1 MRTMWT
7 LSVPIML
14 ALCFFGTGDYPA
26 AAQQAR
32 GKNAGAT
39 IGEPHSFRLTYREDG
54 FDMRH
59 WINEAES
66 EVEFKRL
73 PAIKDRYP
81 VTKLISSLEM
91 GLLWDREGRKLYLDA
106 NRNGDLTDDPAYDGV
121 MGDGDVQEFRGIR
134 VKKGACP
141 FTIGFIG
148 RPQGAGR
155 LEMHIQSAWQGE
167 IELAGVRRALA
178 VLAGPEQ
185 VSGGI
190 GQVYLGLVPDA
201 DGKTEL
207 PVNSEPL
214 IVENA
219 RRLFFDGHDY
229 SASYVLDESTS
240 PPAMVATFQEVECK
254 TATKSL
260 RGPDL
265 LRVQMLSQG
274 RGVVI
279 IDKPRGDVVAPDD
292 RFQMVA
298 ATLWRADDPEICLV
312 GRTYRGSDN
321 MRSDNVTFGEGLSQS
336 LETYRYG
343 TRIYTRLVWKD
354 RAGQTYAAL
363 AVTPGKTAPRP
374 KIAIR
379 LGDKDPFDGHLEYG

>member
-1 MRTMWT
+1 MRTMWK
-7 LSVPIML
+7 LSVPIMS
-14 ALCFFGTGDYPA
+14 ALCFFGTGDHPA

-32 GKNAGAT
+32 GENAGAT
-39 IGEPHSFRLTYREDG
+39 IGEPRTFRLTYREDG

-59 WINEAES
+59 QFYRAES

-73 PAIKDRYP
+73 PAIKDRHP
-81 VTKLISSLEM
+81 FTKLISSLEM

-121 MGDGDVQEFRGIR
+121 MGDGDIQEFRGIR

-148 RPQGAGR
+148 YPQGTGR

-178 VLAGPEQ
+178 VLTGPGQ
-185 VSGGI
+185 VSGSI
-190 GQVYLGLVPDA
+190 AQAYLGLVPDA
-201 DGKTEL
+201 DGKTDL

-214 IVENA
+214 KLDNA
-219 RRLFFDGHDY
+219 RRPFVDGHDY
-229 SASYVLDESTS
+229 TVSYDLDESTS
-240 PPAMVATFQEVECK
+240 PPTMVATFQEVECK
-254 TATKSL
+254 TTTKSF

-265 LRVQMLSQG
+265 LRVQVQRQG
-274 RGVVI
+274 GGVVV
-279 IDKPRGDVVAPDD
+279 IDRPRGDVVAPDD
-292 RFQMVA
+292 RFPMVV

-312 GRTYRGSDN
+312 GMTYRGSDN
-321 MRSDNVTFGEGLSQS
+321 MRSDNMIFGEGLSQS
-336 LETYRYG
+336 LETHRYG
-343 TRIYTRLVWKD
+343 PWINTRLLWKD

-379 LGDKDPFDGHLEYG
+379 QGDTALFDGCLEYG